1 MAKADG
7 NGSVSRRSTRS
18 SSESID
24 KLREVRDL
32 DDMQQTNA
40 EDAGAKDSSKQP
52 AVLPDEEESQGNVHE
67 DLLPT
72 SDFDIT
78 QDGQHSTRNTQTNV
92 DTGRDHDMSPPATP
106 VPGNQEAQIAAAQPD
121 HGRQPEQVEPRQ
133 MPPPAK
139 KASSKSAPAGQPKKR
154 KASPQDQPETHAADG
169 PDQLKKASG
178 TKPAPKDHDKRS
190 DFREPSNSGSDAPAV
205 DDPAEPIEQFDWDDL
220 CARYGKSMDD
230 LTDRENQIW
239 AEFNNLSN
247 MFNAWVTASE
257 QHEIERSSKR
267 LKTQTTLVRHHEG
280 QLEEKRQH
288 YIKVVEAFQSALKL
302 LGPS

>member
-1 MAKADG
+1 MAKSDG
-7 NGSVSRRSTRS
+7 KGSAGKCSTRS
-18 SSESID
+18 SSDSID
-24 KLREVRDL
+24 KVREVRDHE
-32 DDMQQTNA
+32 DMQQSDA
-40 EDAGAKDSSKQP
+40 EAAGAKDSSKQP
-52 AVLPDEEESQGNVHE
+52 TVLPNDEERQGNVHE

-72 SDFDIT
+72 SDFEIT
-78 QDGQHSTRNTQTNV
+78 QDGQDSTCNRQTNV
-92 DTGRDHDMSPPATP
+92 DTGRDHDMSPPPTP
-106 VPGNQEAQIAAAQPD
+106 VPGNQQAQVAAAQPD
-121 HGRQPEQVEPRQ
+121 HGLQAEQVEPRQ

-139 KASSKSAPAGQPKKR
+139 KASSKSASAGQPKKR
-154 KASPQDQPETHAADG
+154 KASPQDQPETHAVDG
-169 PDQLKKASG
+169 PDQLEKAPS
-178 TKPAPKDHDKRS
+178 TKAAPKDHDKQS
-190 DFREPSNSGSDAPAV
+190 DFRKPSDSGSDAPAV
-205 DDPAEPIEQFDWDDL
+205 DDPAEPIEQFDWDNL
-220 CARYGKSMDD
+220 CARYGKCMDD

-257 QHEIERSSKR
+257 QHEIVRSSKR